1 MAQEIENYIR
11 DADVS
16 DAEAI
21 ARIHVRSWQ
30 VAYRGM
36 MPDSLLDNLSVQD
49 RILQWQKRLTDH
61 KESTL
66 VVETGGSVAGW
77 ATFGQSRDDDAG
89 ARTGELTAI
98 YLDPLVWGRGLGK
111 LLYREIEKRLQ
122 QAAFTEVTLWV
133 LEANSR
139 ARRFYSS
146 IGYAEEDGT
155 TKSVLREGVEIP
167 EIRVRYRK
175 ALGSSVN
182 PISSTEIAGAR
193 CPIDIKSL
201 NSCSG

>member
-1 MAQEIENYIR
+1 MAQEIGNYIR
-11 DADVS
+11 DAEVS

-36 MPDSLLDNLSVQD
+36 IPDSLLDNLSVQD
-49 RILQWQKRLTDH
+49 RVIQWHKRLADH

-66 VVETGGSVAGW
+66 VVEAGGNIAGW
-77 ATFGQSRDDDAG
+77 ATFGQSRDDDAD

-133 LEANSR
+133 LEVNSR

-146 IGYAEEDGT
+146 MGYGEDGT
-155 TKSVLREGVEIP
+155 TKSVLREGVEAP
-167 EIRVRYRK
+167 ETRVRYRK
-175 ALGSSVN
+175 ALG
-182 PISSTEIAGAR
+182 
-193 CPIDIKSL
+193 
-201 NSCSG
+201 NSQDTLEACELC